1 MSFKDM
7 EIIGDDKMIITA
19 TAMYLNIVY
28 GASFDYFITII
39 GDIILCAI
47 ISQPTTVK
55 NIIKK
60 NY

>member
-1 MSFKDM
+1 
-7 EIIGDDKMIITA
+7 MIITA